1 MRGDEFYMRAF
12 WNLSSERQFGHAIGP
27 IPWSK
32 IIDYGERRNL
42 DDTMMDVFEHVLRE
56 LDEAYLKWQRDRQKR
71 EIEQTRPKK

>member
-1 MRGDEFYMRAF
+1 MRAF